1 MGFGN
6 ILFPLFLKCYDITT
20 DIYWLNVFEKLAYGK
35 PPFGTYIVDDT
46 LRCNYK
52 NREFIYFID
61 TTKDIRVIFKEI
73 RELLES
79 KLDMNSTYRTEVSE
93 TITSWSDVRK
103 KSQKEMYIQLY
114 VVKLM
119 KKYSMNLIDAREL
132 MFKIIIYVTLN
143 YISNHN
149 IIYNDSFIDDITNI
163 RIENNKMI
171 IEKEREAPS
180 NKSTKIVN
188 KKLSTK
194 WEKHL
199 NKIL

>member
-1 MGFGN
+1 MGLGN

-20 DIYWLNVFEKLAYGK
+20 DIYWINIFEKLAYGK

-73 RELLES
+73 TELLEY
-79 KLDMNSTYRTEVSE
+79 KLDMKSTYLPEMNE

-103 KSQKEMYIQLY
+103 KSDKEMYIQLY
-114 VVKLM
+114 VIKLM
-119 KKYSMNLIDAREL
+119 KKYSIDIIDAREL
-132 MFKIIIYVTLN
+132 LFKIIIYVTLN
-143 YISNHN
+143 YISNNN
-149 IIYNDSFIDDITNI
+149 IIYNGNFIDDITNI
-163 RIENNKMI
+163 RMKNNKI
-171 IEKEREAPS
+171 TIDKDRDIPS

>member
-1 MGFGN
+1 MGLGN

-20 DIYWLNVFEKLAYGK
+20 DIYWINIFEKLAYGK
-35 PPFGTYIVDDT
+35 SPFGTYIVDDT

-73 RELLES
+73 TELLES
-79 KLDMNSTYRTEVSE
+79 KLDMKSTYLPEMNE

-103 KSQKEMYIQLY
+103 KSEKEMYIQLY
-114 VVKLM
+114 VIKLM
-119 KKYSMNLIDAREL
+119 KKYSIDIIDAREL
-132 MFKIIIYVTLN
+132 LFKIIIYVTLN

-149 IIYNDSFIDDITNI
+149 IIYNGNFIDYITNI
-163 RIENNKMI
+163 RMKNNKI
-171 IEKEREAPS
+171 TIDKDRDIPS
-180 NKSTKIVN
+180 NKSTKVIN